1 MAEFAD
7 NNIKSSV
14 TQITPFFLNK
24 GFHPRMS
31 FDVDLTKPTSSRER
45 LQMER
50 ARDIT
55 AHMQKALEM
64 AKKALQDA
72 REAMIK
78 SANKKRKEVV
88 YNPGDLVF
96 LSSRNIKTARPSKK
110 LDDKMLG
117 PFKILETVETSYR
130 LQLPT
135 TMRIHDVFHPS
146 LLRKVAEDPLPGQ
159 MNEPPQPMVVDNEDE

>member
-1 MAEFAD
+1 
-7 NNIKSSV
+7 
-14 TQITPFFLNK
+14 
-24 GFHPRMS
+24 MS
-31 FDVDLTKPTSSRER
+31 FDADPTKPTTSRER

-50 ARDIT
+50 AKDIT
-55 AHMQKALEM
+55 THMETALET
-64 AKKALQDA
+64 AKRALQDA

-96 LSSRNIKTARPSKK
+96 LSSRNIKTTRPSKK

-117 PFKILETVETSYR
+117 PFKVLKAVGTSYR

-146 LLRKVAEDPLPGQ
+146 LLRRAADDPLPGQ
-159 MNEPPQPMVVDNEDE
+159 RNEQPQPVVVDDEDE